1 MAPIASTTQNPTLG
15 RARARAPNPV
25 RSIDAT
31 PQIYLRSSLTSPFG
45 RTFTPTSH
53 GFMRPSVFVLAVVTL
68 ACRGASEG
76 RSLQYYLVSDPR
88 SLDPALS
95 TDVTTGEVIALL
107 YDNLTQFDTGGRLG
121 PGIATRW
128 ETDSAGLTYTFHLRG
143 DVAFHDGRPLRA
155 PEVAAS
161 FRRVLAPGASGGR
174 TWPLEPIAGARA
186 YQAGRDSAIRGIE
199 VRDDSTLIL
208 TLEEPLNIFPSLLAL
223 PLASIVPT
231 PAPDDLGENPVGSGP
246 WRFVSWQRDDALVFA
261 RNESY
266 WGGAPLA
273 DSLRIR
279 IIPEPLTQ
287 AAEYEAG
294 KLSVVEVPFGET
306 TRWEAE
312 RPGELK
318 RRPALRAVYVAIN
331 TRRGPLADPRVR
343 RALNHAVDVQA
354 ILRTVYG
361 GRGVQAAGAIPPGIA
376 GHDAVRRPYQ
386 TDTVEARRL
395 LAQAGQENGF
405 SLKLWRTARPVYARV
420 AEAIQRDLGR
430 IGIRVE
436 IVERDA
442 ASARAAAR
450 KGETDLFL
458 TDWYGDYPEPENF
471 TWPLFHSSNAGP
483 GGNLA
488 FLAEPELDELIVRAR
503 RTTDSLE
510 KVSLAREID
519 ARIFD
524 LAPWIFLWFPVDLWA
539 ARPEVEGWGVSAI
552 FNGQRWNTVRIAR

>member
-1 MAPIASTTQNPTLG
+1 
-15 RARARAPNPV
+15 
-25 RSIDAT
+25 
-31 PQIYLRSSLTSPFG
+31 
-45 RTFTPTSH
+45 
-53 GFMRPSVFVLAVVTL
+53 MRPCLVGLILLST
-68 ACRGASEG
+68 ACGGVSG
-76 RSLQYYLVSDPR
+76 DTTLQYYLVSDPR

-95 TDVTTGEVIALL
+95 TDVTTGEVITLL
-107 YDNLTQFDTGGRLG
+107 YDNLTQFDTGGRLL
-121 PGIATRW
+121 PGLATRW

-143 DVAFHDGRPLRA
+143 DAAFHDGRPLRA

-174 TWPLEPIAGARA
+174 TWPLEPIAGAREF
-186 YQAGRDSAIRGIE
+186 QAGRDSVIHGLV
-199 VRDDSTLIL
+199 VRDDSTLVL

-223 PLASIVPT
+223 PLASVVPT
-231 PAPDDLGENPVGSGP
+231 PAPDDLGEHPVGSGP

-261 RNESY
+261 RNNSY

-287 AAEYEAG
+287 AAEYESG
-294 KLSVVEVPFGET
+294 RLSVVEVPFGET
-306 TRWEAE
+306 ARWEAE
-312 RPGELK
+312 RPAELK

-331 TRRGPLADPRVR
+331 TKRGPLADPRVR
-343 RALNHAVDVQA
+343 RALNHAVDVPA

-361 GRGVQAAGAIPPGIA
+361 RRGVHAAGAIPPGIA
-376 GHDAVRRPYQ
+376 GHDPARTPYPV
-386 TDTVEARRL
+386 DTAAARRL
-395 LAQAGQENGF
+395 LREAGHGGGF

-420 AEAIQRDLGR
+420 AESIQRDLGR
-430 IGIRVE
+430 LGIRVE
-436 IVERDA
+436 IIERDA

-458 TDWYGDYPEPENF
+458 TDWYGDYPEPDNF

-488 FLAEPELDELIVRAR
+488 FLDDPELDQQIVRAR
-503 RTTDSLE
+503 QTTDVQE
-510 KVSLAREID
+510 KGSLARAID
-519 ARIFD
+519 ARIFEA
-524 LAPWIFLWFPVDLWA
+524 APWIFLWFPIDLWA

-552 FNGQRWNTVRIAR
+552 FNGQRWTTVRIAR